1 MDIGFLKSWE
11 KGDKKNGLRKEKL
24 ELFEYSHSYI
34 HFLTLLRLDLR
45 LLIELSK
52 G

>member
-11 KGDKKNGLRKEKL
+11 KGDKKNKLRKKTL
-24 ELFEYSHSYI
+24 KFFEYSHSYI
-34 HFLTLLRLDLR
+34 HFLTLRLDLR